1 MTAERRWIL
10 GGSAALLVIAAAA
23 LFGTSRN
30 RNSVQA
36 RGTPNNTS
44 GSVVFASP
52 GRVEGASE
60 TTEVGAAADG
70 VLKAV
75 FVKEG
80 QFVKR
85 GTLLGEI
92 ACDDLQPVLQTA
104 MAEADSA
111 RQARARL
118 LRGARD
124 EEKKIA
130 SEKTA
135 AARATFEEAKSRL
148 DMQKALYQKQQVAR
162 ATYDQAVRDLG
173 VADANLRAALRTEEL
188 VAAPPLQEDTARA
201 DADVQAAEGRVR
213 TAQER
218 IAKCSI
224 VAPIDGTVLR
234 VYARRGESFST
245 VTPRPLFDLA
255 DTSTRHIKAEV
266 DERDVDKLSVGQ
278 NVIIQAD
285 ALEGRKLRGS
295 VSRVSAMMGRKSIS
309 TGDPSDK
316 SDRDVLEA
324 VIDLEDNSRPL
335 PIGLRVT
342 VQFSSSKIAFVNN
355 SKDPER
361 SQNKLGAGA
370 TGARSIKN
378 REPSITQTLN
388 GGGGGSRTPV
398 RKALRHEAYMLSSIP
413 LFSPAALRMSKK
425 RSRLVRWFSPEPYG
439 PKGSG
444 QLTV

>member
-1 MTAERRWIL
+1 MTAQRRWLL
-10 GGSAALLVIAAAA
+10 GGAAVLAVIAAAA

-36 RGTPNNTS
+36 RVNPDN
-44 GSVVFASP
+44 SVGGIVFASP

-60 TTEVGAAADG
+60 TTQVGAATDG
-70 VLKAV
+70 ILKAV
-75 FVKEG
+75 YVTEG
-80 QFVKR
+80 QFVQR

-92 ACDDLQPVLQTA
+92 ACDDLQPALQTA

-130 SEKTA
+130 NEKTA

-148 DMQKALYQKQQVAR
+148 DMQRALYQKEQVSR

-201 DADVQAAEGRVR
+201 DADVLAAEGRVR
-213 TAQER
+213 TVQER
-218 IAKCSI
+218 IGKCSI

-245 VTPRPLFDLA
+245 VTPRPLFSLA

-285 ALEGRKLRGS
+285 ALEGKKLRGS
-295 VSRVSAMMGRKSIS
+295 VARISAMMGRKSIS

-316 SDRDVLEA
+316 SDRDILEA
-324 VIDLEDNSRPL
+324 VIELDDNSRPL

-342 VQFSSSKIAFVNN
+342 VQFLSN
-355 SKDPER
+355 
-361 SQNKLGAGA
+361 
-370 TGARSIKN
+370 AR
-378 REPSITQTLN
+378 R
-388 GGGGGSRTPV
+388 R
-398 RKALRHEAYMLSSIP
+398 
-413 LFSPAALRMSKK
+413 
-425 RSRLVRWFSPEPYG
+425 
-439 PKGSG
+439 
-444 QLTV
+444 

>member
-1 MTAERRWIL
+1 MTAQRRWTL

-30 RNSVQA
+30 RSSVQA
-36 RGTPNNTS
+36 RGTSNNTP

-60 TTEVGAAADG
+60 TTQVGAAADG

-201 DADVQAAEGRVR
+201 DADVQAAESRVR

-285 ALEGRKLRGS
+285 ALEGKKLRGS
-295 VSRVSAMMGRKSIS
+295 VSRVSAMMGRKTIS

-342 VQFSSSKIAFVNN
+342 VQFLSN
-355 SKDPER
+355 PH
-361 SQNKLGAGA
+361 
-370 TGARSIKN
+370 
-378 REPSITQTLN
+378 
-388 GGGGGSRTPV
+388 
-398 RKALRHEAYMLSSIP
+398 RK
-413 LFSPAALRMSKK
+413 
-425 RSRLVRWFSPEPYG
+425 
-439 PKGSG
+439 
-444 QLTV
+444 